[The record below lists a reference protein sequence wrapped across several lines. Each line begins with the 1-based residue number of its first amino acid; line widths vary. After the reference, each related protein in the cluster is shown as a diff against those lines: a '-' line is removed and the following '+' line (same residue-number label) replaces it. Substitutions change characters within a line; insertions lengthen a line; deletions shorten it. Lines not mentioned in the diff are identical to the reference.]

1 MLSFVRA
8 GDIVVVQKLDRIGRS
23 TKNLIEL
30 SEEFSSLDVDFV
42 SVDEAIDTAHP
53 KGGSSSRS
61 PQHSPSSSG
70 TSSPR
75 EPGTASP
82 PPAAAGIQ
90 EVARRRIQRR

>member
-30 SEEFSSLDVDFV
+30 SEESSSLDIDFV

-82 PPAAAGIQ
+82 PPAAGIQ